1 MSVTTEIFDVLRKL
15 SALEARTEDV
25 RDAQVRI
32 EGKLNDLIDRLARI
46 EERYNHLR
54 EHIKGEVTSEVK
66 ADLAKVQV
74 YLDLETRGLLK
85 LPRTSNKQ

>member
-1 MSVTTEIFDVLRKL
+1 MSAAAEIFDMLRKL

-25 RDAQVRI
+25 RDAQMRI
-32 EGKLNDLIDRLARI
+32 EGKLNDLIDRLSRI

-54 EHIKGEVTSEVK
+54 EHIKAEVTSDVK

-74 YLDLETRGLLK
+74 YLDLETRGLLN
-85 LPRTSNKQ
+85 LPRPTKKK